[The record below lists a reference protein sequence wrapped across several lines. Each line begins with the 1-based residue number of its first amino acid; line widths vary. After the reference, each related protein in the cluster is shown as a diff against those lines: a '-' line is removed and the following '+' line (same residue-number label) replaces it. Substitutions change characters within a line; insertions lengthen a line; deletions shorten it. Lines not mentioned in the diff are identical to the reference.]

1 MLDPGKGCQ
10 ENKTELRV
18 LGQGSSFR
26 QRYEERKE
34 KSRKKGRRKKHKHTY
49 S

>member
-26 QRYEERKE
+26 QKKEGRKE
-34 KSRKKGRRKKHKHTY
+34 KRRKKGGREKHKHM
-49 S
+49 